1 MKPRFL
7 CRPLTPSISVLLLLC
22 NNPTTRT
29 STTEPL
35 HFKLLETPSPFLCT
49 FTVNFH
55 RPTFCLTVTLQKV
68 TTLRWIISQ
77 WSQISYTSIVFNRRG
92 HGDFDFSHLK
102 HDTSLPNYFHNSD
115 HSHNMNSTKK
125 FVTLFSIL
133 RLSRSSLSQSQSS
146 VFRTLLQSLPAVD
159 SLRLALNY
167 VPNFPLLRTKLKLD
181 ILGSS
186 GKQVLALWSLK
197 LIDTIIWQLSRFCYW
212 PGHGKSVPSLLT
224 ASLF

>member
-115 HSHNMNSTKK
+115 HSHNMNSTKQVRYS
-125 FVTLFSIL
+125 FQHPSPQSFFSIPVAKL
-133 RLSRSSLSQSQSS
+133 RLPDSSAITTC
-146 VFRTLLQSLPAVD
+146 R
-159 SLRLALNY
+159 RLTQT
-167 VPNFPLLRTKLKLD
+167 RTKL
-181 ILGSS
+181 
-186 GKQVLALWSLK
+186 
-197 LIDTIIWQLSRFCYW
+197 R
-212 PGHGKSVPSLLT
+212 P
-224 ASLF
+224 